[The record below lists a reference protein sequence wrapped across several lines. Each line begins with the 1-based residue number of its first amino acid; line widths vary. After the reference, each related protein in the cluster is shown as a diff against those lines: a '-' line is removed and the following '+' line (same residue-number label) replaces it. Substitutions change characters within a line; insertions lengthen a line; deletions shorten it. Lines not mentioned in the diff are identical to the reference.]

1 MSVHPMEHELSAFY
15 DVTHGEGLA
24 VLTPAWMR
32 YVLNEDNI
40 DRFVEYGVNVWGID
54 KNLDKPQIANMTID
68 LTEDFFANKMNIPMS
83 LSKLGI
89 GRENFE
95 KMSVKAMKGKDSIK
109 GMVELRPEDV
119 VKIYEMCL

>member
-1 MSVHPMEHELSAFY
+1 MQQ
-15 DVTHGEGLA
+15 
-24 VLTPAWMR
+24 
-32 YVLNEDNI
+32 NEYTY
-40 DRFVEYGVNVWGID
+40 E
-54 KNLDKPQIANMTID
+54 
-68 LTEDFFANKMNIPMS
+68 S
-83 LSKLGI
+83 SKLGI